1 VTRIRADDPANL
13 TEPAAYQ
20 RGPRGVAVRLGFTC
34 WLIYTLHFATN
45 MVRENY
51 LALAIGDQLSFRVD
65 RYANLHDDL
74 FARPGYGWHI
84 GSNPG
89 ASMIGAIPYAI
100 SRPLIDR
107 VVAAVLRAR
116 EQRGDTGPP
125 AYGTPIDKDRRF
137 YEEAWRRGLDVKFGL
152 ASFVMQSFGMAVT
165 SALGVVVMYLLL
177 ANLLR
182 SSRTALWLAV
192 LYAFGT
198 PVFLRTGF
206 LNHNLMLA
214 HSGLIGFALLWDVW
228 QWRGASLIRLFFLA
242 GLAGGVSLLL
252 DYSGLI
258 FLFGLWTF
266 GVVKH
271 RLQSGAAGLLRH
283 SAAYVAGALGPVLL
297 LWFYQWRSFGHPFL
311 PPQHWMP
318 SVPWIDLGYL
328 GVVLPQPELAAA
340 LAFDY
345 RYGLFVSCPLFL
357 LALAAPFVH
366 RDARCLPRTELLA
379 CFAIFLA
386 FFTFFSSVH
395 HVRWQFNTGV
405 RYLAPVFPFLFL
417 PAAVVLLRLRPL
429 TVRLIGIASVTLA
442 WSMAMVRDVSGGK
455 VDVTEP
461 DVGLGVLDP
470 LLTVLLTGFKLP
482 ALTTLSRMEAYRDF
496 VRDDVSALPLLALA
510 AAILLAVW
518 LPGPDGRTAFRA
530 SRAGDADRLP

>member
-1 VTRIRADDPANL
+1 MSADNMSHL
-13 TEPAAYQ
+13 TEPAASL
-20 RGPRGVAVRLGFTC
+20 RGSRPVVLRLAFTC
-34 WLIYTLHFATN
+34 WLIFTLHFATN
-45 MVRENY
+45 MVRETY
-51 LALAIGDQLSFRVD
+51 LGLAIGDELSFRVD
-65 RYANLHDDL
+65 PYANLHDDL
-74 FARPGYGWHI
+74 FEHPGHGWHI

-107 VVAAVLRAR
+107 VVAAV
-116 EQRGDTGPP
+116 QRGRQQRSDTEPP
-125 AYGTPIDKDRRF
+125 AYDAPTDTDRRF
-137 YEEAWRRGLDVKFGL
+137 YEEAWKRGLDVKFGL
-152 ASFVMQSFGMAVT
+152 ASLVMQSFAMAVT
-165 SALGVVVMYLLL
+165 SALGVVVMYLVL
-177 ANLLR
+177 ASLLR
-182 SSRTALWLAV
+182 SPRTALWLAV

-198 PVFLRTGF
+198 PVFFRTGF

-214 HSGLIGFALLWDVW
+214 HTGLIGFALLWDVW
-228 QWRGASLIRLFFLA
+228 RWRSASLIRRFFLA
-242 GLAGGVSLLL
+242 GLAGGISLLL
-252 DYSGLI
+252 DYSGFI
-258 FLFGLWTF
+258 FLVGLWTY
-266 GVVKH
+266 GVLKN
-271 RLQSGAAGLLRH
+271 RSPTGAAGLLRH
-283 SAAYVAGALGPVLL
+283 STAYAAGALGPVLL
-297 LWFYQWRSFGHPFL
+297 LWFYQWSSFGHPFL

-318 SVPWIDLGYL
+318 PVPWIDLGYL
-328 GVVLPQPELAAA
+328 GVVLPQRELAAA

-345 RYGLFVSCPLFL
+345 RFGLFVSCPLFL
-357 LALAAPFVH
+357 LAFAAPFAR
-366 RDARCLPRTELLA
+366 RDPRCIPCAELIA
-379 CFAIFLA
+379 CFAIFIA

-417 PAAVVLLRLRPL
+417 LTAVVLLRLRPL
-429 TVRLIGIASVTLA
+429 AVRLIGIASITLA

-482 ALTTLSRMEAYRDF
+482 ALTTVSRMEAYQDF

-518 LPGPDGRTAFRA
+518 LPRPDRR
-530 SRAGDADRLP
+530 SRPRAGQASDTDPLP